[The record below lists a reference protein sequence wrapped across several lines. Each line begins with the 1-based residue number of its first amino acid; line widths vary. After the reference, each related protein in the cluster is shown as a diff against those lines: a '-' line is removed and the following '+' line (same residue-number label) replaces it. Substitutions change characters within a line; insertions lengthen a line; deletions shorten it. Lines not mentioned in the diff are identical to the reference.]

1 MNINHLNYFKVLYEE
16 KNITHAAENL
26 YISRQALSK
35 AILSLEEELGVK
47 LTRGTHNGVEFTT
60 AGDYFYKRTCILLK
74 EYETTLNELKNM
86 NEKGDYIIRLG
97 VDYMTT
103 YIYDEEA
110 LLPFTKTHP
119 SVHFERII
127 RTPDELEKGYIENQ
141 YDIVLSHM
149 DVPYTT
155 EIKNIS
161 HIPFGVLLLS
171 KDPLAKKKYLTDSDL
186 ENRKVYATGGN
197 LLFVKECNQFFK
209 SIGSSV
215 TVRATETNE
224 LFTNLK
230 FIEQKEI
237 LFLTT
242 GYYRHSIEGSKLYK
256 LLPFYY
262 TGLKKLPNHDV
273 YMYYEKNKLPQSL
286 IHDLIYYLKT
296 LPTKIKEI

>member
-119 SVHFERII
+119 SVHFEWII

-141 YDIVLSHM
+141 DDIVLSHM

-161 HIPFGVLLLS
+161 HIPQ
-171 KDPLAKKKYLTDSDL
+171 
-186 ENRKVYATGGN
+186 
-197 LLFVKECNQFFK
+197 C
-209 SIGSSV
+209 
-215 TVRATETNE
+215 
-224 LFTNLK
+224 
-230 FIEQKEI
+230 
-237 LFLTT
+237 
-242 GYYRHSIEGSKLYK
+242 H
-256 LLPFYY
+256 
-262 TGLKKLPNHDV
+262 
-273 YMYYEKNKLPQSL
+273 
-286 IHDLIYYLKT
+286 
-296 LPTKIKEI
+296 